1 MSAAGPSRPRLWRR
15 RWFRRVLL
23 LACLLAAY
31 PAFVLGTVYTITLR
45 SDLPGGRNGPR
56 DAYRHSLASAVVA
69 YTGWRAW
76 VDWVTELMEGEAQRA
91 SRRMD
96 VHNNRIGAH
105 IGATAV
111 SWSAMLQAVRAAVDA
126 GTIAAN
132 VTAIDAATD
141 RIVWLPTTRWG
152 EQDW

>member
-1 MSAAGPSRPRLWRR
+1 M
-15 RWFRRVLL
+15 LL
-23 LACLLAAY
+23 LTGLLAAY

-56 DAYRHSLASAVVA
+56 DAYRHSLASAIVA
-69 YTGWRAW
+69 YTGWPIW
-76 VDWVTELMEGEAQRA
+76 VEWVTARMEGEAQRA

-105 IGATAV
+105 LGASAT
-111 SWSAMLQAVRAAVDA
+111 SWSAMLQAVRVAVDA

-132 VTAIDAATD
+132 VDAIDAATD
-141 RIVWLPTTRWG
+141 RIVWLPTTRWS